1 MSEQKLPFRMT
12 APVPAQPGLRAS
24 QVYAWTAQADSF
36 AAQGDTRCAQ
46 AVAIRTQADTSAH
59 KATKLCLGLCNTRS
73 MSYTSTPNGVP
84 ESLRSILMR
93 RTLAF
98 ALAALPLA
106 ACAPQAARV
115 ASTPDAPA
123 ASAEVRPAP
132 LSQLVAGVDIPY
144 EQFTLDNGLTVLV
157 HTDRKAPI
165 VGVTTYY
172 RVGSKHEPRGR
183 TGFAHLFEHLM
194 FGGSEN
200 VENFDIPLEAAG
212 STSTNG
218 STWYDRTNYVETL
231 PTGALERAL
240 MMESDRM
247 GYLLGAVTQDKLDK
261 QRGVVQNEKRQG
273 DNQPYGLSEYA
284 IGEGLLPVGHPY
296 RHSTIGSMADL
307 SAANLSDVRKWF
319 KDNYGPNN
327 VVLALTGDIDAAT
340 ARPLVEKWFG
350 AIPRGPEIA
359 PVAAPVVDLTA
370 PVTREMTDQVP
381 VIRITRSWTGPGTN
395 HPDAVAL
402 AVGMHV
408 LGGLASS
415 RLDNALVRGDEV
427 AVRVSAGN
435 QQHEQLSF
443 LQADMDVKP
452 GEDRAAAQAR
462 FDQVIADYIAQGPTQ
477 DELSRAATQIVSGQ
491 IGALERVGGFGGKGS
506 ALAEGLLYSN
516 DPAAY
521 KKDLAELAALTP
533 ARVRDALQTWLR
545 RPALT
550 LAVVPGERTEDGA
563 TMGGW
568 GDEATVVGPQ
578 PDAKK
583 PVAPVVSGPARKI
596 PDIADVGPLPFP
608 ALERATL
615 SNGIPVLLARRTA
628 VPKVTVNLR
637 FDAGYSVDASDQ
649 AGVHSLMIGTLEE
662 GTRTRD
668 ATEIAEDQE
677 RLGADISAGSSLD
690 ADDITLTALTANLAP
705 SLALMADVVKNP
717 AFAEKDVARVK
728 DQRLAAIGQ
737 QLASPQGIASR
748 ALLPLVYGDAHP
760 YGKVGAAGTTAAIG
774 AVTPD
779 RLATEHRRWLRP
791 DTAAF
796 TVVGDVTMAELL
808 PQLEESFGQWP
819 ADRSARPV
827 KHESA
832 AVPAARKRL
841 VVIDRPNSPQSVIY
855 AGRVLPVTGETKGLE
870 ALDLANEVLGDGF
883 LSRLNM
889 LIREEK
895 GWSYGVRT
903 GISAPEGQ
911 RLLTVAAPV
920 QADRTGDSIAL
931 ILETMNAF
939 STGKAGVEDGEL
951 NRVTDGNI
959 RGLPNRFE
967 TNAQVLGALLAMQAR
982 GLPDHYYTRLPQT
995 YRAIDAAALDAAA
1008 ERYLSGGDLAIVVV
1022 GDRKVI
1028 DPQLAKLGLPIEV
1041 MEAR

>member
-1 MSEQKLPFRMT
+1 
-12 APVPAQPGLRAS
+12 
-24 QVYAWTAQADSF
+24 
-36 AAQGDTRCAQ
+36 
-46 AVAIRTQADTSAH
+46 
-59 KATKLCLGLCNTRS
+59 
-73 MSYTSTPNGVP
+73 
-84 ESLRSILMR
+84 MR
-93 RTLAF
+93 PTLVL

-106 ACAPQAARV
+106 ACATTSQPAPARTDMAEAPV
-115 ASTPDAPA
+115 APA
-123 ASAEVRPAP
+123 APAP
-132 LSQLVAGVDIPY
+132 LSELVAGVDIPY
-144 EQFTLDNGLTVLV
+144 EQFTLANGLTVLV

-231 PTGALERAL
+231 PTGALDRAL

-307 SAANLSDVRKWF
+307 DAASLADVRKWF

-340 ARPLVEKWFG
+340 ARPMVERWFG
-350 AIPRGPEIA
+350 AIPCGPEIA
-359 PVAAPVVDLTA
+359 QVDAPVVDLPA

-395 HPDAVAL
+395 HPDSVAL
-402 AVGMHV
+402 AAGMHV

-415 RLDNALVRGDEV
+415 RLDNALVRGEEV
-427 AVRVSAGN
+427 AVRVSAGA

-443 LQADMDVKP
+443 LQAEMDVKP
-452 GEDRAAAQAR
+452 GQDRAAAQAR
-462 FDQVIADYIAQGPTQ
+462 FDAVIADYIAQGPTQ

-533 ARVRDALQTWLR
+533 ARVRDALRTWLQ

-550 LAVVPGERTEDGA
+550 LAVVPGARTEDGA
-563 TMGGW
+563 KMGGW
-568 GDEATVVGPQ
+568 GDEGTVPAPK

-583 PVAPVVSGPARKI
+583 PVAAIKSGPPRKI

-637 FDAGYSVDASDQ
+637 FDAGYAVDTPDQ
-649 AGVHSLMIGTLEE
+649 AGVHSLMVETLEE
-662 GTRTRD
+662 GTRTRN
-668 ATEIAEDQE
+668 ATQIAEDQE
-677 RLGADISAGSSLD
+677 RLGADISASAGLDSSD
-690 ADDITLTALTANLAP
+690 VTLTALSANLAP
-705 SLALMADVVKNP
+705 SLALMADVVRNP

-728 DQRLAAIGQ
+728 DQRLATIGQ

-748 ALLPLVYGDAHP
+748 ALMPLVYGEAHP

-779 RLATEHRRWLRP
+779 RLAAEHRRWLRP

-796 TVVGDVTMAELL
+796 TVVGNVTMAELL
-808 PQLEESFGQWP
+808 PRLEEAFGKWP
-819 ADRSARPV
+819 ADRSARLV
-827 KHESA
+827 KNVTVA
-832 AVPAARKRL
+832 PPAPKTRL

-855 AGRVLPVTGETKGLE
+855 AGRVLPVTGATKGLE
-870 ALDLANEVLGDGF
+870 SLDLANEVLGDGF

-895 GWSYGVRT
+895 GWSYGVRS
-903 GISAPEGQ
+903 GVSAPQGQ

-920 QADRTGDSIAL
+920 QSDRTGDAIAL
-931 ILETMNAF
+931 ILSTMDEF
-939 STGKAGVEDGEL
+939 AGGRKGVDPTEL
-951 NRVTDGNI
+951 NRVTEGNI

-967 TNAQVLGALLAMQAR
+967 TNGQVLGALLAMQAR
-982 GLPDHYYTRLPQT
+982 GLPDDYYTKLPDT
-995 YRAIDAAALDAAA
+995 YRAIGASAIDAAA
-1008 ERYLSGGDLAIVVV
+1008 RQYLAGSDKVIVVV
-1022 GDRKVI
+1022 GDRKAI
-1028 DPQLAKLGLPIEV
+1028 DPQLAKLGMPVEV